1 MSTILPTWAQDVATI
16 SSVLGLGVT
25 VWLLWEARKLKTACL
40 RRARLPQLH
49 EALKEAVEKLPTPLA
64 HWQTDR
70 RDALYQFRQVSA
82 HLDDILPKLDR
93 RLRGKAHGLQK
104 QLCGGGFLR
113 VSSLRCRGSRLNECS
128 ADDVWQLYSELSAF
142 VTSLNNLLEDS
153 SWQQ

>member
-25 VWLLWEARKLKTACL
+25 AWLLWEARKLKTACL

-49 EALKEAVEKLPTPLA
+49 EALKEAVEKLPTPLK

-82 HLDDILPKLDR
+82 HLDDLLPKLDR
-93 RLRGKAHGLQK
+93 RLRGKALGLQK
-104 QLCGGGFLR
+104 QLCGGGWA
-113 VSSLRCRGSRLNECS
+113 SSLRCRVSRLNERS
-128 ADDVWQLYSELSAF
+128 ADNVWQLYTELSAF
-142 VTSLNNLLEDS
+142 VTSFNNLLEDS